1 MSSRNKCDIGNP
13 RLWYRDDLVNHPEL
27 IPLEGQTIDI
37 SKVGS
42 INKVYPGSVLLTEKI
57 TRLHDNVFTNGR
69 INVNVDMYKGLYTPS
84 GLFEEPIS
92 ISNIAHV
99 SEQWL
104 TGDNDITKQ
113 HFISIELNDPVLL
126 TEYWMIAAI
135 GTKDRIDAKYPTP
148 KQWIV
153 YGSKDNDKWDIVDK
167 RNELSDNWKSWKI
180 NSYKVTCNTD
190 YKYYKFVFTDW
201 HPTEDEDAI
210 STGLKRLYV
219 FGRPINQFIVPD
231 IPSPDDSFVWVIPK
245 KEIK

>member
-1 MSSRNKCDIGNP
+1 MSSRNKWDLGNP

-92 ISNIAHV
+92 ITNISHV

-113 HFISIELNDPVLL
+113 HFINIELDEPKLL
-126 TEYWMIAAI
+126 IEYWMIAAI

-190 YKYYKFVFTDW
+190 YKYYKFVFTEW

-219 FGRPINQFIVPD
+219 FGRPINQFILPD
-231 IPSPDDSFVWVIPK
+231 IPSPDDSFVWVITK

>member
-27 IPLEGQTIDI
+27 TPLEGQTIDI

-92 ISNIAHV
+92 ITNISHV

-190 YKYYKFVFTDW
+190 YKYYKFVFTEW

-219 FGRPINQFIVPD
+219 FGRPINQFILPD
-231 IPSPDDSFVWVIPK
+231 IPSPDDSFVWVITK

>member
-27 IPLEGQTIDI
+27 MPLEGQTIDI

-92 ISNIAHV
+92 ITNISHV

-190 YKYYKFVFTDW
+190 YKYYKFVFTEW

-219 FGRPINQFIVPD
+219 FGRPINQFILPD
-231 IPSPDDSFVWVIPK
+231 IPSPDDSFVWVITK

>member
-27 IPLEGQTIDI
+27 MPLEGQTIDI

-190 YKYYKFVFTDW
+190 YKYYKFVFTEW

-219 FGRPINQFIVPD
+219 FGRPINQFILPD
-231 IPSPDDSFVWVIPK
+231 IPSPDDSFVWVITK

>member
-1 MSSRNKCDIGNP
+1 MSSRSKWDISNP

-37 SKVGS
+37 SKIGK

-57 TRLHDNVFTNGR
+57 TKLHNSVFTNDK
-69 INVNVDMYKGLYTPS
+69 INVNVDTYKGLYTPS
-84 GLFEEPIS
+84 GLFEETIS

-104 TGDNDITKQ
+104 TGDSDITKQ
-113 HFISIELNDPVLL
+113 HFISIELDEPALL

-153 YGSKDNDKWDIVDK
+153 YGSKDNDKWDVID
-167 RNELSDNWKSWKI
+167 RHNEIQNNWESWKI
-180 NSYKVTCNTD
+180 NNYKVTCDTD
-190 YKYYKFVFTDW
+190 YKYYKFIFTEW
-201 HPTEDEDAI
+201 HPTEDKDAI

-219 FGRPINQFIVPD
+219 FGRPIDQFIVPN
-231 IPSPDDSFVWVIPK
+231 IPSPDDSFVWVIPN

>member
-92 ISNIAHV
+92 ITNISHV

-190 YKYYKFVFTDW
+190 YKYYKFVFTEW

-219 FGRPINQFIVPD
+219 FGRPINQFILPD
-231 IPSPDDSFVWVIPK
+231 IPSPDDSFVWVITK

>member
-1 MSSRNKCDIGNP
+1 MSSRNKWDLGNP

-27 IPLEGQTIDI
+27 MPLEGQTIDI

-92 ISNIAHV
+92 ITNISHV

-190 YKYYKFVFTDW
+190 YKYYKFVFTEW

-219 FGRPINQFIVPD
+219 FGRPINQFILPD
-231 IPSPDDSFVWVIPK
+231 IPSPDDSFVWVITK

>member
-190 YKYYKFVFTDW
+190 YKYYKFVFTEW

-219 FGRPINQFIVPD
+219 FGRPINQFILPD
-231 IPSPDDSFVWVIPK
+231 IPSPDDSFVWVITK

>member
-1 MSSRNKCDIGNP
+1 MSLKNKWELGNP

-27 IPLEGQTIDI
+27 MPLEGQTIDI
-37 SKVGS
+37 SKVGN
-42 INKVYPGSVLLTEKI
+42 INKVYSGSVLLTEKI

-69 INVNVDMYKGLYTPS
+69 MNVNVDMYKGLYTPS

-92 ISNIAHV
+92 ITNISHV

-190 YKYYKFVFTDW
+190 YKYYKFVFTEW

-219 FGRPINQFIVPD
+219 FGRPINQFILPD
-231 IPSPDDSFVWVIPK
+231 IPSPDDSFVWVITK

>member
-1 MSSRNKCDIGNP
+1 MSSRNKWDIGNP

-37 SKVGS
+37 SKVGN

-190 YKYYKFVFTDW
+190 YKYYKFVFTEW

-219 FGRPINQFIVPD
+219 FGRPINQFILPD
-231 IPSPDDSFVWVIPK
+231 IPSPDDSFVWVITK

>member
-1 MSSRNKCDIGNP
+1 MSSRNKWDLGNP

-27 IPLEGQTIDI
+27 MPLEGQTIDI

-92 ISNIAHV
+92 ISIIAHV

-190 YKYYKFVFTDW
+190 YKYYKFVFTEW

-219 FGRPINQFIVPD
+219 FGRPINQFILPD
-231 IPSPDDSFVWVIPK
+231 IPSPDDSFVWVITK

>member
-1 MSSRNKCDIGNP
+1 MSSRNKWDLGNP

-27 IPLEGQTIDI
+27 MPLEGQTIDI

-190 YKYYKFVFTDW
+190 YKYYKFVFTEW

-219 FGRPINQFIVPD
+219 FGRPINQFILPD
-231 IPSPDDSFVWVIPK
+231 IPSPDDSFVWVITK